1 MLEQVDKDTIAAQ
14 ATPAA
19 LASEPAASSSN
30 QGNTA
35 NDDDAPFEDTSVDIA
50 NKDLDEVMRAD
61 DLTAVK
67 KKRIALVERDEG
79 NKWASLAQ
87 ATARQYARLIITPNS
102 ETAIKKSL
110 RHHDPQNKIII
121 FAKIHQH
128 CTPPLGSQRRSAR
141 TMAHRLA
148 WCWCTLT

>member
-1 MLEQVDKDTIAAQ
+1 MLEQLDKGTIAAQ

-35 NDDDAPFEDTSVDIA
+35 NDDDAPFEDTSVNIA

-87 ATARQYARLIITPNS
+87 ATARQYARLIITPNN
-102 ETAIKKSL
+102 ETATKESL
-110 RHHDPQNKIII
+110 RHH
-121 FAKIHQH
+121 
-128 CTPPLGSQRRSAR
+128 RSK
-141 TMAHRLA
+141 T
-148 WCWCTLT
+148 